1 MNESTTQLTTS
12 QFSPRA
18 TLAAVGVKLRQL
30 DLFGP
35 VREQVKIEQKAVKDT
50 PVQKLYDGFISI
62 LAGAHGLVEINKR
75 VRNDRGLQRAFGR
88 ERCAEQSVVQD
99 TLDASTPANVEQM
112 EQAMDTIYR
121 RWSSGYRHDYSMLW
135 QVLDADMTGLPCG
148 KKAAF
153 ATKGYFAKQRNRRGR
168 QLGRVLATR
177 YGEIVVDRVYNGTTQ
192 LAAAFQPLVK
202 AAERTLDLDAAKRA
216 RTILRV
222 DAGGGSVDDVNWA
235 LQQGYQ
241 FHGKDYS
248 GTRAQAL
255 AESVTEWVND
265 PRVPE
270 RQVGWV
276 TLDATEYVRPV
287 KRMAVR
293 CRKKNGQW
301 GIGVLI
307 STLSAQDVIL
317 LTQQPIDRVQDP
329 TQVLLAYVYFYDQ
342 RGGGVETANRED
354 KQGLGLAKRNKK
366 HFEAQQLLAQL
377 GALAHN
383 VIVWTRR
390 WLTPHFPKVAD
401 LGILRMVRDVFHLSG
416 CIVTHPFDH
425 ITQIVL
431 NHLDPLASGLTAGL
445 SALLAPEQV
454 TVTLGEI

>member
-35 VREQVKIEQKAVKDT
+35 VREQVKIEQKVVKDT
-50 PVQKLYDGFISI
+50 PVQKLYDGFITI

-99 TLDASTPANVEQM
+99 TLDASTPTNVEQM
-112 EQAMDTIYR
+112 ELAMDAIYR
-121 RWSSGYRHDYSMLW
+121 RWSSGYRHDYTALW
-135 QVLDADMTGLPCG
+135 QVLDVDMTGLPCG

-168 QLGRVLATR
+168 QLGRVLATH
-177 YGEIVVDRVYNGTTQ
+177 YGEIVVDRLFGGTTQ
-192 LAAAFQPLVK
+192 LAVAFQPLMK
-202 AAERTLDLDAAKRA
+202 AADRTLDLDVDKRA

-276 TLDATEYVRPV
+276 TQEATEYIRPV
-287 KRMAVR
+287 KRIAVR

-307 STLSAQDVIL
+307 STLSAQDVIQ
-317 LTQQPIDRVQDP
+317 LTQQPIDQMNDP
-329 TQVLLAYVYFYDQ
+329 HKILLAYMYFYDQ

-366 HFEAQQLLAQL
+366 HFEAQQMLIQL

-383 VIVWTRR
+383 VIVWARH
-390 WLTPHFPKVAD
+390 WLAPHFPKLAD

-416 CIVTHPFDH
+416 FVVTDHLGH

-431 NHLDPLASGLTAGL
+431 NRIDPLANGLTAGL
-445 SALLAPEQV
+445 LALLAPEQV

>member
-1 MNESTTQLTTS
+1 MNEFTTQLTLC
-12 QFSPRA
+12 QFSPRV

-35 VREQVKIEQKAVKDT
+35 VREQVKIEQKVVKDT
-50 PVQKLYDGFISI
+50 PAQKLYDGFVSI
-62 LAGAHGLVEINKR
+62 LAGAHGLIEINKR
-75 VRNDRGLQRAFGR
+75 VRNDRVLQRAFGR

-99 TLDASTPANVEQM
+99 TLDASTSANVEQM
-112 EQAMDTIYR
+112 EQALDTIYR
-121 RWSSGYRHDYSMLW
+121 RWSSGYRHDYAAQW
-135 QVLDADMTGLPCG
+135 QVLDVDMTGLPCG

-168 QLGRVLATR
+168 QLGRVLATL
-177 YGEIVVDRVYNGTTQ
+177 YGEIVVDRVYSGTTQ
-192 LAAAFQPLVK
+192 LAAAFQTLMQ
-202 AAERTLDLDAAKRA
+202 AAERTLDLEAARRA

-222 DAGGGSVDDVNWA
+222 DAGGGSLGDVNWV
-235 LQQGYQ
+235 LQRGYQ

-248 GTRAQAL
+248 GARAQVL

-265 PRVPE
+265 PRVPG

-276 TLDATEYVRPV
+276 TQAATEYVRPV
-287 KRMAVR
+287 KRIAVR

-301 GIGVLI
+301 GTGVLL

-317 LTQQPIDRVQDP
+317 LTSQPIDRVQNP
-329 TQVLLAYVYFYDQ
+329 QHVLLAYVYFYDQ

-354 KQGLGLAKRNKK
+354 KQGLGLTKRNKK
-366 HFEAQQLLAQL
+366 HFEAQQILVQLA
-377 GALAHN
+377 ALAHN
-383 VIVWTRR
+383 VIVWIRR
-390 WLTPHFPKVAD
+390 WLTPHFPQVAD
-401 LGILRMVRDVFHLSG
+401 LGIVRMVRDVFHLSG
-416 CIVTHPFDH
+416 CIVTNPVGH

-431 NHLDPLASGLTAGL
+431 NHLDPLASGLTTGL

-454 TVTLGEI
+454 AVTLGKI

>member
-1 MNESTTQLTTS
+1 MVD
-12 QFSPRA
+12 R
-18 TLAAVGVKLRQL
+18 
-30 DLFGP
+30 LFG
-35 VREQVKIEQKAVKDT
+35 
-50 PVQKLYDGFISI
+50 
-62 LAGAHGLVEINKR
+62 
-75 VRNDRGLQRAFGR
+75 
-88 ERCAEQSVVQD
+88 
-99 TLDASTPANVEQM
+99 
-112 EQAMDTIYR
+112 
-121 RWSSGYRHDYSMLW
+121 
-135 QVLDADMTGLPCG
+135 
-148 KKAAF
+148 
-153 ATKGYFAKQRNRRGR
+153 
-168 QLGRVLATR
+168 
-177 YGEIVVDRVYNGTTQ
+177 GTTQ
-192 LAAAFQPLVK
+192 LAVAFQPLMK
-202 AAERTLDLDAAKRA
+202 AAERTLDLDADKRA

-222 DAGGGSVDDVNWA
+222 DAGGGSVEDVNWA

-255 AESVTEWVND
+255 AESVTEWIND

-276 TLDATEYVRPV
+276 TQEATEYVRPV
-287 KRMAVR
+287 KRIAVR

-317 LTQQPIDRVQDP
+317 LTQQPIDQVNDP
-329 TQVLLAYVYFYDQ
+329 HKVLLAYVYFYDQ

-366 HFEAQQLLAQL
+366 HFEAQQMLIQL

-383 VIVWTRR
+383 VIVWARR
-390 WLTPHFPKVAD
+390 WLAPHFPKVAD

-416 CIVTHPFDH
+416 FVVTDPFGH

-431 NHLDPLASGLTAGL
+431 NRLDPLANGLTAGL
-445 SALLAPEQV
+445 LALLAPEQV
-454 TVTLGEI
+454 TVTLGLSANKLLPQGAWSVETRLTLRQVVGEGRFLTNFRWQREICRKSTAGQEAAQPTGGGLRDAIPEAGGNGWQDGRHIRENGSGQQGQFRQTLAGFLREDESAVGADHLLGGQGELLDWPRSR